1 MSFSHFL
8 SASIILGALF
18 AGPVDRLFAQQE
30 NSPTKE
36 YLGFPVNVPKK
47 LTVNWQDTQAP
58 LLRSGA
64 ESPEMIKGKRTV
76 YELKHG
82 SRKQT
87 IPVVVFSDPQSGLIW
102 AGPERDAYLEL
113 NEGILGFRLI
123 GHRIDWCESL
133 LQRDPNKASPDLTSR
148 FEQDISGFTLL
159 QSALP
164 SSELLMKEYS
174 TRLGAYIKNP
184 WMFTN
189 GAFSS
194 QGATPILKELQWDTG
209 LLKLDLTDRT
219 KKFAATVWI
228 DPQTRKVKKAEEK
241 PWSFFGDRKQK
252 VQQ

>member
-8 SASIILGALF
+8 SATILLSAVF

-30 NSPTKE
+30 SSSTKE
-36 YLGFPVNVPKK
+36 YLGFPENIKK
-47 LTVNWQDTQAP
+47 KQTVAWQDTQIP

-64 ESPEMIKGKRTV
+64 ESLVMIKGKRAV

-82 SRKQT
+82 SRKRT
-87 IPVVVFSDPQSGLIW
+87 IPVVIFSDPQSGLTW
-102 AGPERDAYLEL
+102 AGPEQNTYLVL

-123 GHRIDWCESL
+123 GDRIDWCESL
-133 LQRDPNKASPDLTSR
+133 LQSDPNKASPELTSR

-159 QSALP
+159 QSAMP
-164 SSELLMKEYS
+164 SSELWMKGYS
-174 TRLGAYIKNP
+174 TRLGAHIKNP

-194 QGATPILKELQWDTG
+194 QGATPILKKLQWDAG

-228 DPQTRKVKKAEEK
+228 DPQTRKVKKAVEK
-241 PWSFFGDRKQK
+241 PWNFFGDINKK
-252 VQQ
+252 AQQ

>member
-8 SASIILGALF
+8 SATILLSAVCAGA
-18 AGPVDRLFAQQE
+18 VDRLFAQQE
-30 NSPTKE
+30 SSPTKE
-36 YLGFPVNVPKK
+36 YLGFPENIKK
-47 LTVNWQDTQAP
+47 QQTVARQDTQIP

-64 ESPEMIKGKRTV
+64 ESPEMIKGKRAV

-87 IPVVVFSDPQSGLIW
+87 IPVVVFSDPQSDLTWG
-102 AGPERDAYLEL
+102 GPEWDAYLVL
-113 NEGILGFRLI
+113 KEGILGFRLI
-123 GHRIDWCESL
+123 GDRIDWCESL

-159 QSALP
+159 QSAIPL
-164 SSELLMKEYS
+164 SNVLKQEN
-174 TRLGAYIKNP
+174 TTQLGAHIKNP

-194 QGATPILKELQWDTG
+194 QGATPILKKIQWDAG

-228 DPQTRKVKKAEEK
+228 DPQTRKVKKTEEK
-241 PWSFFGDRKQK
+241 PWSFFGDSNPKVKQ
-252 VQQ
+252 